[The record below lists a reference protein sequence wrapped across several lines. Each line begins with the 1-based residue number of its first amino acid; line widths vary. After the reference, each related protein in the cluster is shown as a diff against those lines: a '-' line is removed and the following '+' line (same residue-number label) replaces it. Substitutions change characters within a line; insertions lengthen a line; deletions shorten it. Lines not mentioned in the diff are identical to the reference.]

1 MHNTKTLQI
10 LGKIIFKCKVHNFN
24 KPLRS
29 LENEQKHQYPNEDDD
44 DEIAI
49 PSDKC
54 SGAFRIL
61 EARSGRRRKEEDD
74 GPA

>member
-1 MHNTKTLQI
+1 LRINKNTNIHN
-10 LGKIIFKCKVHNFN
+10 
-24 KPLRS
+24 
-29 LENEQKHQYPNEDDD
+29 EEDD